1 MKRMSSFPEFDFES
15 TYISELK
22 TSDQLI
28 YHVAVPSST
37 TKEPRP
43 DDAHFWSD
51 ASSDE
56 LLHEAAT

>member
-22 TSDQLI
+22 ASDQLV
-28 YHVAVPSST
+28 YHVAVLTST
-37 TKEPRP
+37 EIEPRP

-51 ASSDE
+51 AFPDRGHYSV
-56 LLHEAAT
+56 LR